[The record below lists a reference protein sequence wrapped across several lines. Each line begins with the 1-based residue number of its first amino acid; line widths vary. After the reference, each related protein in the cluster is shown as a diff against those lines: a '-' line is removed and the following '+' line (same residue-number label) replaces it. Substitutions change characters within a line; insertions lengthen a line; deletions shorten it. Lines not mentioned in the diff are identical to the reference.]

1 MFPGSDRK
9 EWKNE
14 KNVSAIKDQ
23 KTAQMRIQSQNGN
36 TRRTESSLPPSCKR
50 TQETCSLRTMPD
62 AEVDN
67 ALSGPEKSSCMMK
80 LKSEFD
86 AVKQNG
92 KRITARFFTALVS
105 AGEFGSSVKC
115 GIICSRKFDKRAV
128 RRNRARR
135 LLREAFRQVLR
146 ELPPLGII
154 LIPRKEILKVKM
166 DDVKILLAD
175 TLKKAG
181 FYGS

>member
-1 MFPGSDRK
+1 M
-9 EWKNE
+9 
-14 KNVSAIKDQ
+14 
-23 KTAQMRIQSQNGN
+23 
-36 TRRTESSLPPSCKR
+36 
-50 TQETCSLRTMPD
+50 
-62 AEVDN
+62 DN

-86 AVKQNG
+86 AVKRNG
-92 KRITARFFTALVS
+92 KRISARFFTALVS
-105 AGEFGSSVKC
+105 SGEFGSSVKC

-135 LLREAFRQVLR
+135 LLREAFRQISE
-146 ELPPLGII
+146 ELPPMGII
-154 LIPRKEILKVKM
+154 LIPRREILKVKM